1 MPRKRR
7 SSNTSGGNPRK
18 ARKVY
23 AKDTPETQ
31 VYEVEQILGRRDKDG
46 VEEFLIKWRNYSYKE
61 NTWEPIDNLVGC
73 NAAMKAFKERPVARR
88 SIPLAQ
94 NSNESESSEDE
105 SS

>member
-46 VEEFLIKWRNYSYKE
+46 VGWYIFL
-61 NTWEPIDNLVGC
+61 
-73 NAAMKAFKERPVARR
+73 F
-88 SIPLAQ
+88 
-94 NSNESESSEDE
+94 SSCFIILHITLF
-105 SS
+105 S